1 MDLPIDKK
9 EFDEIVD
16 ALCSEHVDPH
26 KREYRYKL
34 HSKMKLLQQIMNDH
48 PHGPYK
54 KIAREHFGFVI

>member
-26 KREYRYKL
+26 KREYRDKL

-48 PHGPYK
+48 PNGQYK